1 MKIQLYNQN
10 YNLTLTKNTYTTVY
24 RLDPLDMSNGIILG
38 HQTSARL
45 NFHQVREQKIFLNV
59 CKLSLFVQ
67 MYEIAKRRG
76 RGISP
81 MRPQIKTE
89 FALAIIWAEAALIKA
104 TNESADENLIQIIE
118 KDLHWLRCEH
128 NKHWISP
135 QVDFHIYLINYIQCC
150 LLFRVSLETIQMR
163 NSFIRE

>member
-1 MKIQLYNQN
+1 
-10 YNLTLTKNTYTTVY
+10 
-24 RLDPLDMSNGIILG
+24 
-38 HQTSARL
+38 
-45 NFHQVREQKIFLNV
+45 
-59 CKLSLFVQ
+59 
-67 MYEIAKRRG
+67 
-76 RGISP
+76 

-104 TNESADENLIQIIE
+104 TNEGADENLIQIIE
-118 KDLHWLRCEH
+118 KDLHWLRVEH

-135 QVDFHIYLINYIQCC
+135 QVDFHIYMINYIQCC